1 MSMLSRIVAV
11 FRNDGIERDLDEEL
25 QAHIDMR
32 IERNMASGMPAADAR
47 RQAVAQFGNRTWI
60 KEEARGQ
67 HLSQRLES
75 ILQDVRYATRVLGKN
90 RGFTAIAVLVLALG
104 IGLNATIFSVFAH
117 VLLTPLQFDHPDELY
132 LITSHAASL
141 DDARRMASGPDFR
154 DYRDQATA
162 FSGVAAVIPRFA
174 EVWTGDGEPRIVTCA
189 AATIDFFRTIGIRP
203 VLGRVFVPDEFHD
216 LGNSTLIVSWKFWRE
231 QLGGD
236 PNVIGRTIRIEG
248 VASAIVGVLPPMPD
262 MYSDVDVWLKLTTE
276 PSWPFMNWRANKFL
290 DVVARLKPG
299 MTRSVAEQQVTAIL
313 RRAPGEPADVQAQL
327 VPLKDF
333 IVGPVARQLHLML
346 AAVGLVLLVTCL
358 NTAAILL
365 SRSVKRAPEL
375 ALRLGLGG
383 SLGRIRQQLLVEGLV
398 LSAAGGA
405 VGIVLAWFAVESVRA
420 IPGLALPRLA
430 GLHLNLPALVF
441 SVAIV
446 LLTSVAFTL
455 LPARMLATLDVAA
468 GFRGSRTETGRA
480 HRRPFSA
487 LIIAEIACAVVLTV
501 CAGLLLRSFIRIQSV
516 DLGFE
521 PRHVLTAYLRT
532 NYDDP
537 SGFVFW
543 RDILTTATRLPGATS
558 AAVSDCLPTGKANQA
573 SLLRADRPTDNL
585 HPPSTEACWI
595 SPDYFRALSVPLLH
609 GRFFSEH
616 DTLTASPVVIINEE
630 SARRLFP
637 GEDPLGKRMA
647 VSYLSLGSRTSGP
660 PRMREVVGVVSNLR
674 QRALDTPPAPAIYV
688 PYTQDETF
696 HVLNSM
702 ELYVRTSI
710 DDPGALARSL
720 RTEIQRKY
728 PDQPVERTQVL
739 QQVVARSIARR
750 TYSVELMSGFAVLAL
765 VLCGLGTYGVV
776 SYITEHRTREF
787 GIRLALGATRRNVI
801 ADVLQQGG
809 VLVGI
814 GAACGVAL
822 SFVATPVLSQLLFE
836 TTPLEP
842 WVFATAVVLFMAI
855 GALACLLPAIR
866 ASRLEPRTAL
876 NAE

>member
-1 MSMLSRIVAV
+1 MISRIVAV
-11 FRNDGIERDLDEEL
+11 FRNRRLDADLDEEL
-25 QAHIDMR
+25 RSHIEMR
-32 IERNMASGMPAADAR
+32 TERNIASGVPADEAR
-47 RQAVAQFGNRTWI
+47 RQAIAQFGNRASL
-60 KEEARGQ
+60 KEDTRSQ
-67 HLSQRLES
+67 HVSQRLES
-75 ILQDVRYATRVLGKN
+75 IVQDIRYAGRVLGKN

-117 VLLTPLQFDHPDELY
+117 VLLTPLQFDRPEELY
-132 LITSHAASL
+132 VVTSHAASL
-141 DDARRMASGPDFR
+141 GDARRMASGPDFR

-162 FSGVAAVIPRFA
+162 FSGIAAVIPRFA

-189 AATIDFFRTIGIRP
+189 SPTIDFFRTMGIRP
-203 VLGRVFVPDEFHD
+203 VLGRVFVPGEFHD
-216 LGNSTLIVSWKFWRE
+216 LANSSLIVSWKFWRE

-236 PNVIGRTIRIEG
+236 PHVIGRRIRIED
-248 VASAIVGVLPPMPD
+248 VASTIVGVLPPMPD

-290 DVVARLKPG
+290 DVIARLKPG
-299 MTRSVAEQQVTAIL
+299 VSRGVAEQQATAIL
-313 RRAPGEPADVQAQL
+313 RRATGEPADVQAQL

-333 IVGPVARQLHLML
+333 IVGPVSRQLDLML

-365 SRSVKRAPEL
+365 SRSVRRAPEL

-398 LSAAGGA
+398 LSAASGA
-405 VGIVLAWFAVESVRA
+405 LGIVLAWLAVGSVRA
-420 IPGLALPRLA
+420 IPGLSLPRLE
-430 GLHLNLPALVF
+430 GLHLNLPAVVF
-441 SVAIV
+441 SVAVV

-487 LIIAEIACAVVLTV
+487 LIVAEIACAVVLTV
-501 CAGLLLRSFIRIQSV
+501 CAGLLLQSFVRIQSV

-543 RDILTTATRLPGATS
+543 REILTTAAGLPGATS
-558 AAVSDCLPTGKANQA
+558 AALSDCLPTGKANQA
-573 SLLRADRPTDNL
+573 TLLFADRPNDNL

-595 SPDYFRALSVPLLH
+595 SPNYFRSLGVPLVH
-609 GRFFSEH
+609 GRFFSDH
-616 DTLTASPVVIINEE
+616 DTLTAPAVVIINQEA
-630 SARRLFP
+630 ARRLFP
-637 GEDPLGKRMA
+637 GANPLGKRIA

-674 QRALDTPPAPAIYV
+674 QRALETPPAPAVYA

-702 ELYVRTSI
+702 QLYLRTSVDDPGVLAQSLRTSI
-710 DDPGALARSL
+710 QS
-720 RTEIQRKY
+720 KY

-739 QQVVARSIARR
+739 QQVVERSVSRR
-750 TYSVELMSGFAVLAL
+750 TYLVVLMTGFAALAL
-765 VLCGLGTYGVV
+765 LLCGLGTYGVV
-776 SYITEHRTREF
+776 SYVTEQRTREF
-787 GIRLALGATRRNVI
+787 GIRLALGATRRSVI
-801 ADVLQQGG
+801 VNVLQQGG
-809 VLVGI
+809 LLVAV
-814 GAACGVAL
+814 GAACGAAL
-822 SFVATPVLSQLLFE
+822 SFPATRALSQLLFE
-836 TTPLEP
+836 TNPLDP
-842 WVFATAVVLFMAI
+842 RVFAAAVVLFLSI
-855 GALACLLPAIR
+855 GAVACLVPAAR
-866 ASRLEPRTAL
+866 ASRLEPRIAL
-876 NAE
+876 NSE